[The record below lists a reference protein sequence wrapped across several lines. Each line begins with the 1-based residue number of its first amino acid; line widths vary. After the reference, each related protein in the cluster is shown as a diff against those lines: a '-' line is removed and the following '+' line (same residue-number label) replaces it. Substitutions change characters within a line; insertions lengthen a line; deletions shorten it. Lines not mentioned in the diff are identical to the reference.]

1 MSRPKL
7 LIVNADDFGFTP
19 DVNQGIVEAHRNG
32 IVTATTLMAG
42 GAAFDDAVAL
52 ARATPTLDVGCHL
65 VLVGGRSLV
74 APGRS
79 LPAGVPELLGA
90 VALRRISIYDEL
102 VAQVEKILGAG
113 LSPTHLD
120 THKHAHMLPSVAR
133 ALARVSREYRIEWVR
148 RPLDFPLAGA
158 YLAARLRRGG
168 CRMTDHF
175 TGFRLTGRLDKAS
188 LASLIRGLPDG
199 TTELMCHPGY
209 LGVSLEAA
217 RTRLKASRQR
227 ELEALTSPEAKAA
240 MRAAGVQLMDYR
252 SLTVAA
258 RSPAVPK

>member
-19 DVNQGIVEAHRNG
+19 DVNQGIIEAHRNG

-42 GAAFDDAVAL
+42 GEAFDDAVAL
-52 ARATPTLDVGCHL
+52 ARSTPTLDVGCHL
-65 VLVGGRSLV
+65 VLVGGMSLA

-79 LPAGVPELLGA
+79 LPAGVPELVRAL
-90 VALRRISIYDEL
+90 ALRRISVYDEL
-102 VAQVEKILGAG
+102 VAQVEKILAAG
-113 LSPTHLD
+113 LIPTHLD
-120 THKHAHMLPSVAR
+120 THKHAHMLPAVVR
-133 ALARVSREYRIEWVR
+133 ALVRISGEYRIQWVR

-168 CRMTDHF
+168 CRLTDHF
-175 TGFRLTGRLDKAS
+175 AGFRLTGRLDRVS
-188 LASLIRGLPDG
+188 LAGLIRGLPEG

-209 LGVSLEAA
+209 LGISLAAA

-227 ELEALTSPEAKAA
+227 ELEALTSSEVRAA
-240 MRAAGVQLMDYR
+240 VSAAGVQLTNYR
-252 SLTVAA
+252 RL
-258 RSPAVPK
+258 AVP